1 MRHLTFALAINAAV
15 VNVAVIADGH
25 AAESTQ
31 STPIPAGQ
39 PDAFGE
45 RVRAYLLA
53 HPEVIF
59 EAAQLYQQKQQA
71 AQAEAAKRTIA
82 DKANEILHDPASP
95 VGGNFAGDVTLVE
108 FFDYNCKYCRAVAPT
123 VAETLQGD
131 PGLRLVYKEFPI
143 LGDGSAAAARVALA
157 AARQNQGKYEALH
170 EALMATNGSV
180 TEASALKSAAAVG
193 LDVERLQ
200 RDMADPTI
208 ATAIARNQA
217 LAAELG
223 INGTPGFVV
232 GAEIVPG
239 AVDRGTLEGLIAK
252 ARGRADVTSP

>member
-1 MRHLTFALAINAAV
+1 MRYLAITFVTAAIVNATI
-15 VNVAVIADGH
+15 IAGGL
-25 AAESTQ
+25 AAEPAS
-31 STPIPAGQ
+31 STPVPADQ
-39 PDAFGE
+39 PDEFGE

-59 EAAQLYQQKQQA
+59 EAAQLHQQKQQA

-82 DKANEILHDPASP
+82 DKAAEILRDPASP
-95 VGGNFAGDVTLVE
+95 VGGNEAGDVTLVE
-108 FFDYNCKYCRAVAPT
+108 FFDYNCKYCRSVAPT
-123 VAETLQGD
+123 VAETLKGD

-157 AARQNQGKYEALH
+157 AARQDQGKYHELHAAL
-170 EALMATNGSV
+170 LATPGSV
-180 TEASALKSAAAVG
+180 TEEVAMKSAAAVG
-193 LDVERLQ
+193 LDVPRLR
-200 RDMADPTI
+200 RDMADPAI
-208 ATAIARNQA
+208 AAAIARNQA

-239 AVDRGTLEGLIAK
+239 AVDQATLEGLIAK
-252 ARGRADVTSP
+252 ARAARPAQP